1 MFGPESAFFKTGR
14 LRGSVVPNGTML
26 MVNSECS
33 RYGKGYL
40 ILAISLNFEEPHATA
55 VHPFPTSTP
64 PQGKA
69 RAQVSGRWAASVTS
83 QPDQRET
90 ECVGLGEACGGVPA
104 ARLGGTSLSQERI
117 WGSEPS
123 CLGWNKYRESQANL
137 PRASHGPFL
146 MLIRHTHSS
155 AVIIY
160 L

>member
-1 MFGPESAFFKTGR
+1 MFGPEFAFFKTGR

-40 ILAISLNFEEPHATA
+40 ISAISLKFEEPHATA
-55 VHPFPTSTP
+55 AHPFPTSAP

-69 RAQVSGRWAASVTS
+69 RAQVSRRWAGSVTS

-90 ECVGLGEACGGVPA
+90 ECVGLGEACGGCPLPA
-104 ARLGGTSLSQERI
+104 WGEPAFHRREFGAQSLPVWSEI
-117 WGSEPS
+117 NTGSPRPTFQGHRMAHFL
-123 CLGWNKYRESQANL
+123 CL
-137 PRASHGPFL
+137 FVI
-146 MLIRHTHSS
+146 LI
-155 AVIIY
+155 AV